1 MHSALA
7 SRAAPAL
14 LAATLFAAT
23 LLVAPPLR
31 AQSPATADSVLA
43 REVAPGVTYRRI
55 ERPAGPWELH
65 VVEVDLRRPELHV
78 RAVRACDALH
88 GRERPSAIARRLR
101 AGGVDALATINA
113 DFFDLEGGT
122 GASENNV
129 VVDGEVV
136 KAVERTESPFDTF
149 DNAHA
154 QFAVTRAGVP
164 RIERFALAGTVRT
177 PHARLRLGGVNAEFP
192 PRGEAALYTRWW
204 GATTAPP
211 RRTPSQRPSRD
222 GASLDTMQRAPRAE
236 VALVRLGG
244 RGDSA
249 VYVVRG
255 RPRPGTGT
263 AIPGNGAVLAGIGPS
278 RAAVARLRP
287 GERVTIVTRIEPLG
301 AAPLATLVGGWP
313 RVVHDGRNVA
323 ASADSAEGT
332 FPRFSGSRHPRS
344 AVGVSGDGR
353 TLYLV
358 AVDGRRATSV
368 GMSLVELGDE
378 MLALG
383 AHDALNFDGGG
394 STALVLGDSVVNTP
408 TDSTGERAVGDVL
421 VVTRGPAHPRTLPA
435 RPDSLP
441 PSCVLGGN
449 RDPDRVEKK

>member
-1 MHSALA
+1 MLSRLSLALLLL
-7 SRAAPAL
+7 APAL
-14 LAATLFAAT
+14 GAQ
-23 LLVAPPLR
+23 AP
-31 AQSPATADSVLA
+31 ASADSVVA
-43 REVAPGVTYRRI
+43 REVAPGVVYRRVV
-55 ERPAGPWELH
+55 RPAGPWELH
-65 VVEVDLRRPELHV
+65 VLEVDLGRPELRV
-78 RAVRACDALH
+78 RAVRACDAAH

-101 AGGVDALATINA
+101 AEGVDVMGAINA

-136 KAVERTESPFDTF
+136 KGVERTESPFDTF

-154 QFAVTRAGVP
+154 QFAVTLAGAP
-164 RIERFALAGTVRT
+164 LIERFRLAGTVRT
-177 PHARLRLGGVNAEFP
+177 PRGRFPLGAVNAELP
-192 PRGEAALYTRWW
+192 PRDTLALYTRWW
-204 GATTAPP
+204 GATSAPSA
-211 RRTPSQRPSRD
+211 RTPSRRAARD
-222 GASLDTMQRAPRAE
+222 STARDTATHEPPRTEA
-236 VALVRLGG
+236 ALVRVGG
-244 RGDSA
+244 DGDST

-255 RPRPGTGT
+255 RPRAGARL
-263 AIPGNGAVLAGIGPS
+263 AIPVNGAVLAGTGKA

-287 GERVTIVTRIEPLG
+287 GDRVTVVARIAPRP
-301 AAPLATLVGGWP
+301 APLATLVGGWP
-313 RVVHDGRNVA
+313 RVVRDGRNVA
-323 ASADSAEGT
+323 ASADSVEGT
-332 FPRFSGSRHPRS
+332 FPRFSQSRHPRS
-344 AVGVSGDGR
+344 AVGIARDGK

-368 GMSLVELGDE
+368 GMSLAELGDA

-394 STALVLGDSVVNTP
+394 STALVVGDSLVNAP
-408 TDSTGERAVGDVL
+408 SDATGERPVGDVV
-421 VVTRGPAHPRTLPA
+421 VVTRGTPTRRAVPA